1 MPRKERF
8 YDAGAFWDVLVPFA
22 FVLAAG
28 LALTACPPPA
38 AGDERPV
45 TIDVLPRVLLE
56 NQAIRLRCRVPR
68 ADENRSLEWGVEG
81 YRTSVEQLDPGHR
94 ITHEWII
101 EEVPCD
107 SGPAFC
113 RLKRQGQKDAY
124 VQQRLEIRGC
134 RNEDSEFLNVE

>member
-1 MPRKERF
+1 MRYF
-8 YDAGAFWDVLVPFA
+8 ALGVVAALLGSCAYVAVGADE
-22 FVLAAG
+22 
-28 LALTACPPPA
+28 PA
-38 AGDERPV
+38 V

-68 ADENRSLEWGVEG
+68 ADANRSLEWGVDG
-81 YRTSVEQLDPGHR
+81 YRTSIEQLDPGHR

-101 EEVPCD
+101 EQVPCD

-124 VQQRLEIRGC
+124 VQQRLEVRGC
-134 RNEDSEFLNVE
+134 RNDQLFPEEE